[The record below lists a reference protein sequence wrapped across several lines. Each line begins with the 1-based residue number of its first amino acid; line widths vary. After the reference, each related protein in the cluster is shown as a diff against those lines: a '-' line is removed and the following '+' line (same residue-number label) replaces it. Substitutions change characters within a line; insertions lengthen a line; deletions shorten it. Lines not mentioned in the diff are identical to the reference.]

1 MNDHSDGFYCC
12 AECHSDMR
20 FVNQHARDHEEVMS
34 RKEQVFTKITKFHA
48 TLIKER

>member
-20 FVNQHARDHEEVMS
+20 FVNQHARDHEA
-34 RKEQVFTKITKFHA
+34 FYA
-48 TLIKER
+48 TLTKER